1 MPIQCQIVTQ
11 DKTLYEG
18 PADMVVAPGSEGEMG
33 ILPNHAPVL
42 ATLDFGLLT
51 VRHGE
56 GEEIFAISGGVIEV
70 QPESVKVLAD
80 IGENVAQIDESRAQ
94 AARERA
100 QQLLEK
106 GPPVDTDE
114 YLMIQAAHIRRKSV
128 RPGALIQAARHDHRS
143 PRCNQRGIARSA

>member
-18 PADMVVAPGSEGEMG
+18 LADMVVAPGSEGEMG
-33 ILPNHAPVL
+33 ILPNHAPML

-114 YLMIQAAHIRRKSV
+114 YLMIQAALRRSELRLK
-128 RPGALIQAARHDHRS
+128 AARKFRGK
-143 PRCNQRGIARSA
+143 PRVRLLPDRPAEEE